1 MPEELNPH
9 RLRRRLIELLLVGV
23 VVVVVVLVGPGLGS
37 LRKTLSHASGGWV
50 AAGVGFEL
58 LSALSYVVVF
68 KTVFCRRMSWR
79 LSYQI
84 GMAEQGANS
93 VLSVSGAGGL
103 ALGAWALHRGGMS
116 TEHIARRTV
125 AFFILTSLA
134 NVGGVIVFAALYG
147 AEILQDDPN
156 PALTYTFG
164 HMVNDTRQGWA
175 LFWAMSIMFLVGV
188 FVAYPAEQAG
198 NPMLAKLGVESAPT
212 ADQPGGNMEG
222 KESRFG
228 IAASALFATVTTDA
242 SCGAVNSMHDSY
254 TPLGG
259 LVPLFNIQTDEV
271 IFGGVGAGLY
281 GMLLYAI
288 LGVFIAGLMVGRT
301 PEYIGKKIQQK
312 EVKMALFAVLATSFL
327 ILVFSGISIVA
338 PFAKSGYWNPPG
350 PASANFNNAGP
361 HGLSEVL
368 YAYSSASENNG
379 SAFAGITVN
388 TPWYDL
394 TLGLAMLFGRFLFII
409 PALAAAGSLASKK
422 VIPTSA
428 GTLPTH
434 GPLFVGLLVATVI
447 VVGALTFFPA
457 LSLGPI
463 VEHFLMHQGKL
474 FSTMLVSVPVW
485 S

>member
-147 AEILQDDPN
+147 AGILQDDPN

-164 HMVNDTRQGWA
+164 A
-175 LFWAMSIMFLVGV
+175 LATIATV
-188 FVAYPAEQAG
+188 FVLALPRLLDAKPPSRDPAVG
-198 NPMLAKLGVESAPT
+198 KLAVVMRWVRYSLVQGIRDGVVLLRQRPLGV
-212 ADQPGGNMEG
+212 
-222 KESRFG
+222 
-228 IAASALFATVTTDA
+228 
-242 SCGAVNSMHDSY
+242 
-254 TPLGG
+254 LGG
-259 LVPLFNIQTDEV
+259 SV
-271 IFGGVGAGLY
+271 
-281 GMLLYAI
+281 
-288 LGVFIAGLMVGRT
+288 
-301 PEYIGKKIQQK
+301 
-312 EVKMALFAVLATSFL
+312 
-327 ILVFSGISIVA
+327 
-338 PFAKSGYWNPPG
+338 
-350 PASANFNNAGP
+350 
-361 HGLSEVL
+361 
-368 YAYSSASENNG
+368 
-379 SAFAGITVN
+379 GITVF
-388 TPWYDL
+388 DIAV
-394 TLGLAMLFGRFLFII
+394 LGVCFRAFGHSPAIGVLALGYLIGQLGGNIPVPGGIGGLDAGLVGAFALYHQPLAVTTAAVLVYHAIALWV
-409 PALAAAGSLASKK
+409 PALLGSLAF
-422 VIPTSA
+422 VQLRRTLRREREPAALCAPLAEPIDAA
-428 GTLPTH
+428 GH
-434 GPLFVGLLVATVI
+434 AVAV
-447 VVGALTFFPA
+447 
-457 LSLGPI
+457 
-463 VEHFLMHQGKL
+463 
-474 FSTMLVSVPVW
+474 
-485 S
+485 